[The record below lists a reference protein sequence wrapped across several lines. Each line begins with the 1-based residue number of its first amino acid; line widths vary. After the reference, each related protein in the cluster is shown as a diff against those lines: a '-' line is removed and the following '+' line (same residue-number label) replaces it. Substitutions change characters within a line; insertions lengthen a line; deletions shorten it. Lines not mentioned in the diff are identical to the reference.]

1 MPFFSPQRV
10 CSRAGTWATVRIKR
24 HVVFTQRKNITQRR
38 FYTQKPLHREGFT
51 QSSFYTDAFAHR
63 RFYIQKLLHRKALS
77 PQKAFKQSSF
87 THRRFFTKKFLH
99 TGTLTRRCPSFYT
112 QELLHTHALQKEAFR
127 HRNFYSLFT
136 RKLLHR
142 SFCTEMPLHTEA
154 FTHRSFYTEKIL
166 HREAF
171 SQTSVCGKEL
181 WAQAV
186 FTYSSFHTEKPLR
199 GPAFTL
205 RFVFAEQ
212 RLCGAAFTH
221 WSFDAERPLHRQ
233 GFYAQRFS
241 HGSFT
246 QRSFDTEKRL
256 NRAPFI
262 HRSIY
267 THKSFTYTQ
276 SFYTQTL
283 LRIEACSQSLQT
295 EGLTQRGLYTE
306 QLLHTDAFTQ
316 RCTEQLLHTN
326 AKRPQAF
333 THRSFYTQ
341 ALHREAST
349 QSIFQTQKHLHTKAL
364 HTHTQKLYT
373 HTPVHTEL
381 LHTDAFTHRSL
392 FTEQGLHR
400 AAFTQREAFA
410 QSSLY
415 NLIHTETLNT
425 QMPKLLHRQVFTH
438 RGIYTQVLHT
448 DAADASTYRSF
459 WTQMPFHTEA
469 FTQRGF
475 DKGFDIYT
483 PMHTEAFRHR
493 WFFRESQKL
502 WHREAFTQRIFYTQK
517 LLHTQ
522 AFPQKLLH
530 REAFEH
536 ELLHTDVFTNRRLV
550 HTGLLRTEAFT
561 QRSLYT
567 QTLSHRK
574 TDSTE
579 QLLHTSKSRNFTF
592 LTFGHH
598 IVRRGCIRRWKIAIL
613 DVGQSFCVKW
623 VAPDLVKSHF
633 YTSFIS
639 RETVVPDDP
648 KWIKSQ
654 FYTNFWTF
662 ASDVKKS
669 SVFPQLLP
677 FSFHATLAS
686 ELSKYTSFWWLTLI
700 SCEGAAPGP
709 AKFAF
714 CHVFGCPTCA
724 ISVSADGCCG
734 PKDKQDPHFATRLG
748 IWHAAEG
755 NVS

>member
-1 MPFFSPQRV
+1 
-10 CSRAGTWATVRIKR
+10 
-24 HVVFTQRKNITQRR
+24 
-38 FYTQKPLHREGFT
+38 
-51 QSSFYTDAFAHR
+51 
-63 RFYIQKLLHRKALS
+63 
-77 PQKAFKQSSF
+77 
-87 THRRFFTKKFLH
+87 
-99 TGTLTRRCPSFYT
+99 
-112 QELLHTHALQKEAFR
+112 
-127 HRNFYSLFT
+127 
-136 RKLLHR
+136 
-142 SFCTEMPLHTEA
+142 MPLHTEA

-181 WAQAV
+181 WAQTV

-205 RFVFAEQ
+205 RFVFTEQ

-256 NRAPFI
+256 NRASFI

-326 AKRPQAF
+326 APRLLRTEVF
-333 THRSFYTQ
+333 THKLYTEKPLHRASFKHRSIYTQ
-341 ALHREAST
+341 KLY
-349 QSIFQTQKHLHTKAL
+349 
-364 HTHTQKLYT
+364 THTQKLYT

-438 RGIYTQVLHT
+438 RGIYTKVLHT
-448 DAADASTYRSF
+448 DAADASTHKSF

-469 FTQRGF
+469 FTQR
-475 DKGFDIYT
+475 GFDIYT

-517 LLHTQ
+517 LLHTS
-522 AFPQKLLH
+522 FS
-530 REAFEH
+530 
-536 ELLHTDVFTNRRLV
+536 
-550 HTGLLRTEAFT
+550 TEAFT
-561 QRSLYT
+561 QRSFWARAFTHRRLYKQKACT
-567 QTLSHRK
+567 HRAFTHRSFYIEK
-574 TDSTE
+574 P
-579 QLLHTSKSRNFTF
+579 LHTDAFPQKNRFHRAAFTHFKKSQFYVFDVWPSYRAKG
-592 LTFGHH
+592 LHPAL
-598 IVRRGCIRRWKIAIL
+598 KIAIL

-654 FYTNFWTF
+654 FYTNSWTF
-662 ASDVKKS
+662 ASDVKKTQFS
-669 SVFPQLLP
+669 HSYCRLAFMPRLHLNFQNTPVFDGWPSFRAKGLRRALP
-677 FSFHATLAS
+677 NL
-686 ELSKYTSFWWLTLI
+686 
-700 SCEGAAPGP
+700 
-709 AKFAF
+709 
-714 CHVFGCPTCA
+714 
-724 ISVSADGCCG
+724 
-734 PKDKQDPHFATRLG
+734 HFATCLDVRPARSLSPQTV
-748 IWHAAEG
+748 AAG
-755 NVS
+755 PRTNKTRISPHVWVSDTPQRVTFRKPPPGCRCRQREIEELEKSDFAGVHIQFDHWKLAELLCSNSCATISVQMTLQAGLL